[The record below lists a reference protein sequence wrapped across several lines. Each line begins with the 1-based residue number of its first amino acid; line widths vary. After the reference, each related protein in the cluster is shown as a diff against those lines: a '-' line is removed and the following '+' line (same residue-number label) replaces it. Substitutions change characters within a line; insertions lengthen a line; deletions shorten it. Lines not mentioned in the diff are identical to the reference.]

1 MTKISD
7 LIKALNDLKEW
18 KGDLPVHAL
27 DNYGEVRADVSII
40 NTSTCADGEI
50 VIITSGPQM

>member
-7 LIKALNDLKEW
+7 LIKTLNDLKEW

-27 DNYGEVRADVSII
+27 DNYGEVRADVSVI
-40 NTSTCADGEI
+40 NTSTCKDGEI

>member
-7 LIKALNDLKEW
+7 LIKSLNELKEW
-18 KGDLPVHAL
+18 KGDLPVLAL
-27 DNYGEVRADVSII
+27 DNYGEVRTDVSAI
-40 NTSTCADGEI
+40 NTSTCEHGEI